1 MKPGI
6 SLTIG
11 IWNPRFMDK
20 EYWIQY
26 PPSGIY
32 SIKSISAIHNVR
44 SRSQDSRGC
53 TLYLEECQ
61 PVSRRVSFHKRRSSV
76 RKSEKDAICSHLI
89 QAADNVPRK
98 LKFLTFA
105 TFYIGLL
112 NSMCRID
119 LVTAP
124 TRLNRGIHWNKDIP
138 LTRKVCMWSVWW
150 AKCQDFGWTKVTC
163 RYFFEFTELFVL

>member
-1 MKPGI
+1 MKEGI
-6 SLTIG
+6 LLTSG
-11 IWNPRFMDK
+11 IWNPRFTDK

-26 PPSGIY
+26 LLSGIY
-32 SIKSISAIHNVR
+32 SIKSGIRNVR

-53 TLYLEECQ
+53 TLYLEECP
-61 PVSRRVSFHKRRSSV
+61 PVSRRVSFQKRRSSV

-89 QAADNVPRK
+89 QAADNVSRK

-112 NSMCRID
+112 NSTCRID

-124 TRLNRGIHWNKDIP
+124 RRLHRGIHRNTDIP
-138 LTRKVCMWSVWW
+138 LTRKVCMWSVW
-150 AKCQDFGWTKVTC
+150 
-163 RYFFEFTELFVL
+163 